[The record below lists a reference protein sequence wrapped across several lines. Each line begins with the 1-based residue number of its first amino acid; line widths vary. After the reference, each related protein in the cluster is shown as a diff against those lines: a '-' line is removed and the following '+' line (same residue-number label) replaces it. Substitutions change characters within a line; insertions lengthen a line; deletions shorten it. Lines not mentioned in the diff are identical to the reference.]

1 MRLGLAAAVAAIAV
15 ASASAASGPPAL
27 EVRSLAPFSIRGTHF
42 QPFERVRVTLNRTWA
57 SSAVASGAGVV
68 VVTIRGAAADRCDGY
83 TATAAGSRGSRAMLV
98 ARPLACAST
107 NPG

>member
-1 MRLGLAAAVAAIAV
+1 MRLGLVATVAAIAV
-15 ASASAASGPPAL
+15 ASASATGGAPSI

-42 QPFERVRVTLNRTWA
+42 QPFERVRVTLDRTWSGA
-57 SSAVASGAGVV
+57 SVASGAGIV
-68 VVTIRGAAADRCDGY
+68 VVTLRAAAADRCAGY
-83 TATAAGSRGSRAMLV
+83 TVTAVGSKGSRAVLH